1 MSSEHKHDASTSLQ
15 PPLSASPPPM
25 SPSPIPTTPDPPS
38 FSSFVHLLSQSPSD
52 LTALVSQL
60 YTQACYSTDANTRQS
75 AIELLSD
82 HTVMQRQLRAA
93 EQKCLG
99 KWILHN
105 PPTSAAASSSSTGS
119 ADDSMLGTLTLTTLT
134 AQYVHGSLQFSL
146 AHSFTLTSRSH
157 HQQNTKLDSHGN
169 IHLSFTVQLTP
180 NRALQHDSSSSSGSK
195 RVEGTLDLQVSGSG
209 DKMRGEFIVSDEH
222 SEADEIEGDITAFV
236 GVRAK

>member
-1 MSSEHKHDASTSLQ
+1 MSNEQKLDTTTTIQ
-15 PPLSASPPPM
+15 PSLSASPPPM
-25 SPSPIPTTPDPPS
+25 SPSPIPTVPDPPA
-38 FSSFVHLLSQSPSD
+38 FASFVHLLSQSPSD
-52 LTALVSQL
+52 LTALVNKL

-75 AIELLSD
+75 AIDLLTD
-82 HTVMQRQLRAA
+82 HTVMQQQLRTA

-105 PPTSAAASSSSTGS
+105 PPTSHNNTGE
-119 ADDSMLGTLTLTTLT
+119 DSMLGTLTLATLT
-134 AQYVHGSLQFSL
+134 AQYVSGTLHFSL

-180 NRALQHDSSSSSGSK
+180 NRAVQDSSTPMAGNK

-209 DKMRGEFIVSDEH
+209 ERMSGEFMLNDERA
-222 SEADEIEGDITAFV
+222 EADDIEGDITPFV
-236 GVRAK
+236 AVRAK